1 MCLGLLCVCECIRE
15 LRTYTFVH
23 QHLGK
28 VLFWLSVC
36 KWDSWLTSKQEISR
50 HLFRLCCVPLV
61 CQSCLMGS
69 LDKSVPFWPQS
80 LQGMCAE
87 VNPGASPFLC
97 FVPSYSFFLVCFFT
111 AAPRCNSREE
121 GGGCLWGR
129 GCNCTPSDGVSG
141 LGSLGSGEGEG
152 CRRRES
158 ERQM

>member
-1 MCLGLLCVCECIRE
+1 MDIHICASAFRQSFVVFCSDCLCANEIAGSRPNKRFPGTYSGSVVSPLSASPVLWAALTKVCLFDHKVFRACV
-15 LRTYTFVH
+15 LH
-23 QHLGK
+23 
-28 VLFWLSVC
+28 
-36 KWDSWLTSKQEISR
+36 
-50 HLFRLCCVPLV
+50 
-61 CQSCLMGS
+61 
-69 LDKSVPFWPQS
+69 
-80 LQGMCAE
+80 E